1 MEIKY
6 KFKKD
11 VVSRAAAQLSWKLSQ
26 LHSSIHLLGND
37 RVVNGKS
44 LVGVLS
50 ASYRMGD
57 EVTITFDDEQ
67 DLIKIKEIFNEIG
80 GEINEN

>member
-6 KFKKD
+6 RFKRD
-11 VVSRAAAQLSWKLSQ
+11 VVSRAAAQLSWQLSQ

-50 ASYRMGD
+50 AQYKMGD
-57 EVTITFDDEQ
+57 EVTITYDDNDE
-67 DLIKIKEIFNEIG
+67 LAKIKEIFNEIG
-80 GEINEN
+80 GEI

>member
-1 MEIKY
+1 
-6 KFKKD
+6 
-11 VVSRAAAQLSWKLSQ
+11 
-26 LHSSIHLLGND
+26 
-37 RVVNGKS
+37 
-44 LVGVLS
+44 
-50 ASYRMGD
+50 MGD